1 VLQLDG
7 RVTVRQDCDMAHEME
22 PTNQAA
28 PDVYAG
34 ADPAWYPVQQVT
46 DRPEY
51 TELMPLVDPD
61 SPSDVWFGRIIL
73 PTRAL
78 ALGWLW
84 VTRDKYRFLI
94 FSSTLLVIWLL
105 WYSR

>member
-1 VLQLDG
+1 
-7 RVTVRQDCDMAHEME
+7 MAQEME

-34 ADPAWYPVQQVT
+34 ADPSWYPVQQVT

-51 TELMPLVDPD
+51 TELMPLVNPD
-61 SPSDVWFGRIIL
+61 EPVQVWFGRIIM

-78 ALGWLW
+78 AIGWLW
-84 VTRDKYRFLI
+84 VSRDVYRFAI
-94 FSSTLLVIWLL
+94 FCATITVIVLL